1 MSAAATPVANGAADA
16 VVERINQYRHRL
28 LIAVPWLRRFGLQ
41 RKDGFNS
48 RNHVLDQRRRA
59 LAFSA
64 RAIARGLLHAL
75 FARLRLRLLR
85 RVPGDLPFARIPGA
99 PYRLLFDLR
108 QPLIACFGA
117 VRVIELRLQLREKFD
132 GALQFLL
139 ELLFTQLAARFFD
152 YFLDAPYQIVFAFQ
166 LFVLC
171 LF

>member
-41 RKDGFNS
+41 RNDGFNS

-75 FARLRLRLLR
+75 FARLRLHRLRLLR
-85 RVPGDLPFARIPGA
+85 RVPGDLLFASTPGA
-99 PYRLLFDLR
+99 PYQLLFDFRL
-108 QPLIACFGA
+108 PLIACFGA
-117 VRVIELRLQLREKFD
+117 VRVIEL
-132 GALQFLL
+132 
-139 ELLFTQLAARFFD
+139 
-152 YFLDAPYQIVFAFQ
+152 
-166 LFVLC
+166 
-171 LF
+171 